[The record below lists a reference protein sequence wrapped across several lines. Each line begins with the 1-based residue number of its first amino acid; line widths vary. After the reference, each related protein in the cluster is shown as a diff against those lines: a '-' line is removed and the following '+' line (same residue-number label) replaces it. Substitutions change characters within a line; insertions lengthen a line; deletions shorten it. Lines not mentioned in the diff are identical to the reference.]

1 MVASIKHVSHHVLGT
16 EGDEYTPWSWLP
28 PAHQHKPPCPRTNTK
43 SAQSLA
49 THHCGQKRSAEST
62 GIAGS
67 GHSMYRERMSKC
79 QPTCKKGC
87 LEAQPMEMT
96 LISLIPKYVSTVL
109 SIESYASDET
119 PQRKAYIQYYCLSLS
134 PQIRVPKW
142 PMDGLGLKGLT

>member
-67 GHSMYRERMSKC
+67 GHSMYKERMSKC

-96 LISLIPKYVSTVL
+96 LISLIPSMWVL
-109 SIESYASDET
+109 SCQLRVMLLMKHLREKLISNIIVFHFLHKSESQSD
-119 PQRKAYIQYYCLSLS
+119 QWMVL
-134 PQIRVPKW
+134 V
-142 PMDGLGLKGLT
+142 

>member
-96 LISLIPKYVSTVL
+96 LISLIPSMWVL
-109 SIESYASDET
+109 SCQLRVMLLMKHLREKLISNIIVFHFLHKSESQSD
-119 PQRKAYIQYYCLSLS
+119 QWMVL
-134 PQIRVPKW
+134 V
-142 PMDGLGLKGLT
+142 

>member
-96 LISLIPKYVSTVL
+96 LISLIPSMWVL
-109 SIESYASDET
+109 SCQLRVMLLIKHLREKLISNIIVFHFLHKSESQSD
-119 PQRKAYIQYYCLSLS
+119 QWMVL
-134 PQIRVPKW
+134 V
-142 PMDGLGLKGLT
+142 

>member
-96 LISLIPKYVSTVL
+96 LISLIPSMWVL
-109 SIESYASDET
+109 SCQLRVMLLMKHLREKLIPNIIVFHFLHKSESQSD
-119 PQRKAYIQYYCLSLS
+119 QWMVL
-134 PQIRVPKW
+134 V
-142 PMDGLGLKGLT
+142 